1 MNHRLCLCLAAAAL
15 CAAGLVRSED
25 EQAMAVNES
34 AAVAACKTF
43 AEAEDIYRRT
53 DWDSDG
59 ILEYSQT
66 IRGNNSLYEK
76 NAGQADLTL
85 VDRAFAMAEV
95 AVRPVPAEKAPEP
108 SAEQK
113 AAVEK
118 QLALLGDEDYATR
131 SGASKAIE
139 DIGPCAIEL
148 LAAHAEK
155 TTDTEIRGRCKDLVA
170 RLTDKLAKKD
180 ELDFKSAVPKNGY
193 IFRVMTGQGAATP
206 GGKKSYIVA
215 GRAAGAGAGA
225 GANNMTLGYAIV
237 AFPAEYGK
245 TGRLTFVINN
255 TGTVYEKDL
264 GKDTRELI
272 KTMDYNPDNT
282 WKVSE

>member
-1 MNHRLCLCLAAAAL
+1 MPHRLGMLCIAAL
-15 CAAGLVRSED
+15 CAAGLVRAED
-25 EQAMAVNES
+25 DPQTAANES
-34 AAVAACKTF
+34 HAVAACKTF

-59 ILEYSQT
+59 VLEYSQT

-76 NAGQADLTL
+76 NDGQADLTL

-95 AVRPVPAEKAPEP
+95 AMRPVPAEAPP
-108 SAEQK
+108 KPTAEQK
-113 AAVEK
+113 EAVEK
-118 QLALLGDEDYATR
+118 QVALLGDEDYATR
-131 SGASKAIE
+131 SSASKAIE

-155 TTDTEIRGRCKDLVA
+155 ATDTEVRGRCKDLVA

-180 ELDFKSAVPKNGY
+180 ELDFKGAVPKDGY
-193 IFRVMTGQGAATP
+193 LFRVLTGQGPGAP
-206 GGKKSYIVA
+206 GGKKTYVVA
-215 GRAAGAGAGA
+215 GQGAT
-225 GANNMTLGYAIV
+225 ANSMTLGYALV

-264 GKDTRELI
+264 GKDTHELI

-282 WKVSE
+282 WKVAE

>member
-1 MNHRLCLCLAAAAL
+1 MPHRLGMLCIAAL
-15 CAAGLVRSED
+15 CAAGLVRAED
-25 EQAMAVNES
+25 DPQIAANES
-34 AAVAACKTF
+34 HAVAACRTF

-76 NAGQADLTL
+76 NDGQADLTL

-95 AVRPVPAEKAPEP
+95 ALRPVPAEAPP
-108 SAEQK
+108 KPTAEQK
-113 AAVEK
+113 EAVEK
-118 QLALLGDEDYATR
+118 QVALLGDEDYATR
-131 SGASKAIE
+131 SSASKAIE

-155 TTDTEIRGRCKDLVA
+155 ATDTEVRGRCKDLVT

-193 IFRVMTGQGAATP
+193 LFRVMTGQGPGAP
-206 GGKKSYIVA
+206 GGKKTYLVA
-215 GRAAGAGAGA
+215 GRGGGAAAS
-225 GANNMTLGYAIV
+225 NMTLGYAVV

-264 GKDTRELI
+264 GKDTHEII

-282 WKVSE
+282 WKVAE